1 MPFRRI
7 SVGLLTL
14 ALVACARPVKPAA
27 PDATARLQ
35 AIPAVSSE
43 KYRTMQDMKGWGNP
57 YLIVRAD
64 GIALLDSSN
73 HEEHRLKVEELPDAL
88 ANLPSSA
95 WPYGRV
101 VAVQNADVDASAADS
116 TRIRDNRA
124 KVAAALHSLQI
135 VINYVPSA

>member
-1 MPFRRI
+1 
-7 SVGLLTL
+7 
-14 ALVACARPVKPAA
+14 
-27 PDATARLQ
+27 
-35 AIPAVSSE
+35 
-43 KYRTMQDMKGWGNP
+43 MQDMKGWGNP

-101 VAVQNADVDASAADS
+101 VAVQNADVDAAAADS